1 MENKS
6 LEYQEL
12 NRFVGKWKTTG
23 TIPAS
28 GESPEIKVS
37 GSDTYEWLPGGFFL
51 LHKVN
56 VLLGDDKNETLEI
69 IGFDKQI
76 NLYTMQHYDNKGNSG
91 FMTADFKNG
100 VWTFLGENLRFRGGF
115 KKQDTEFLGVW
126 EQSSDGTNWTH
137 FMEIQLTK

>member
-1 MENKS
+1 M
-6 LEYQEL
+6 
-12 NRFVGKWKTTG
+12 
-23 TIPAS
+23 
-28 GESPEIKVS
+28 
-37 GSDTYEWLPGGFFL
+37 
-51 LHKVN
+51 N

-69 IGFDKQI
+69 IGFDKQRY
-76 NLYTMQHYDNKGNSG
+76 LYTMQHYDNKGNSG

-115 KKQDTEFLGVW
+115 KKQDTEFVGVW